1 LRDKSKD
8 FSMENLIKK
17 FEYDMERQEKKL
29 AKMKEMEKKG
39 ASNYDIDDIKLSD
52 DEKEGDYF
60 ERMAEER
67 MRKAKDFQDDP
78 YKAKED
84 EKLNFEK

>member
-1 LRDKSKD
+1 MR
-8 FSMENLIKK
+8 M
-17 FEYDMERQEKKL
+17 R
-29 AKMKEMEKKG
+29 EMEKKG

-67 MRKAKDFQDDP
+67 MK
-78 YKAKED
+78 KAKEYED
-84 EKLNFEK
+84 QPY

>member
-1 LRDKSKD
+1 MVYTDTSAACRGQDW
-8 FSMENLIKK
+8 EA
-17 FEYDMERQEKKL
+17 E

-67 MRKAKDFQDDP
+67 LRKAKDFQDDP